1 MLMPIRASADLY
13 DTEARADPGGNGCPF
28 MANDIPFY
36 EAVNRQVPCDSL
48 AMGLINLR
56 KPQPDELLSS
66 HGWPI
71 DDLLAWC
78 DEGFKDDTLL
88 QTAKRR
94 GVASVTPGEADK
106 RNSLQT
112 AGFTLTCMA
121 PESLRKRRWW
131 WCQMARKDR
140 NFTAVE
146 RQVAHLLL
154 RQRQVQFNYVPPP
167 GLGHLLL
174 GHDDRLIHV
183 DPATQV
189 RLLQNRGM
197 LEQLI
202 HSLHAVGAQ
211 RWPEST
217 PDQSHD
223 FGIELAGRL
232 HWVCFSRGA
241 AIDDARAMRWCVELR
256 PLAAGELPAVGSV
269 DDARIA
275 RAIAYL
281 HDHYQESPSLTCVA
295 EAVDVS
301 PFHFH
306 RLFTRHVGVSPKRYL
321 QRKQLQDAKWL
332 LRATRTPIGQIAAS
346 TGFSSHGHFTST
358 FRRLTTVSPTEY
370 REGESGNA
378 GR

>member
-1 MLMPIRASADLY
+1 MEDESRCNPWGSGKPCL
-13 DTEARADPGGNGCPF
+13 GNGI
-28 MANDIPFY
+28 AVY
-36 EAVNRQVPCDSL
+36 EAANRQVPCDSL
-48 AMGLINLR
+48 AMGLIHLR
-56 KPQPDELLSS
+56 RPQPDEILAV
-66 HGWPI
+66 HGWTI
-71 DDLLAWC
+71 DDVLAWC
-78 DEGFKDDTLL
+78 DEGFKGDTLL
-88 QTAKRR
+88 QTAKRH
-94 GVASVTPGEADK
+94 GVAAVTPGEADK

-112 AGFTLTCMA
+112 GGFTLTCMV
-121 PESLRKRRWW
+121 PESLRRRRWW

-154 RQRQVQFNYVPPP
+154 RQWQVRFNYVPPP
-167 GLGHLLL
+167 GLGHLFL

-202 HSLHAVGAQ
+202 HSLHAASAQ
-211 RWPEST
+211 RWPDST
-217 PDQSHD
+217 PGEAHD
-223 FGIELAGRL
+223 FGIELVGRL
-232 HWVCFSRGA
+232 HWVCFSRSA
-241 AIDDARAMRWCVELR
+241 AIDHARAMRWCVELR
-256 PLAAGELPAVGSV
+256 PLAAGELPSVGSV
-269 DDARIA
+269 DDVRIA

-295 EAVDVS
+295 EAVDIS

-306 RLFTRHVGVSPKRYL
+306 RLFMRHVGISPKRYL

-332 LRATRTPIGQIAAS
+332 LRATRTPIGEIAAS

-370 REGESGNA
+370 REGKSGNA
-378 GR
+378 AR